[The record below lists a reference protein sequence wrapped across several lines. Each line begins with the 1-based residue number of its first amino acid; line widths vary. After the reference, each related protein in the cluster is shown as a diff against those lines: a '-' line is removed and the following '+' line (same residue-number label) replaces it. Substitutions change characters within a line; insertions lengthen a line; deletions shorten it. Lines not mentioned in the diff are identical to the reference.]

1 MEIRPHDED
10 EGYKASHDEDEVYK
24 ASRTGSVESLNRLIE
39 KDPDILLRI
48 SLQTGKTGTPLH
60 VSALHGHAEFT
71 KVLCT
76 INPKLVEWVDA
87 DGRTPLHLASA
98 QGHKET
104 VEVLLSMDA
113 GVCLRC
119 DEKGRIPLHYAAM
132 RGKFEVVQKLID
144 KKPYS
149 IYVKLENR
157 SKETVLHLC
166 IIHNQLECL
175 KLLVERDNKNG
186 EFLNSRAGCDGG
198 VTILHLAL
206 MLRQIKTIRYLVS
219 VEAIRAEAT
228 GVNGMSLS
236 MLNILEYSSVARE
249 DFSRSLEIQQI
260 LMDAGLI
267 RRQNNENDNP
277 NSAVVS
283 PNPRVQ
289 QEEAAAPSEKR
300 SKPARRCWTKFMK
313 WLRYPS
319 NWVVETRG
327 MLMVVATMISTMTFQ
342 AAVNPPGGVWQ
353 NNETNS
359 TIDRVG
365 TAVLNYG
372 AYASDFDDFIKKNTI
387 SFLASMSVT
396 LLLVSGFPLHNRF
409 CTWLLSMSMGVTLTS
424 LAFTYLNA
432 LSMIVPD
439 PPRDT
444 TTTINTHKVSP
455 VLIWIALLIIFGL
468 THIIRFLIWVTTFL
482 IWVTKRLWRMF
493 FRSKSCSCLCNYSAV
508 VC

>member
-1 MEIRPHDED
+1 MEIRLQDED

-71 KVLCT
+71 KALCT

-113 GVCLRC
+113 GVCLRY

-149 IYVKLENR
+149 IYVKVENR

-175 KLLVERDNKNG
+175 KLLVERDDKNG
-186 EFLNSRAGCDGG
+186 EFLNSTAGCDGG

-289 QEEAAAPSEKR
+289 QEEAAAPSEKG

-353 NNETNS
+353 NTETNS
-359 TIDRVG
+359 TTNSTIYRAG
-365 TAVLNYG
+365 TAVLSYG
-372 AYASDFDDFIKKNTI
+372 TDNNFAGFLISNTI
-387 SFLASMSVT
+387 SFLASLSVT
-396 LLLVSGFPLHNRF
+396 LLLVSGFPLHNRL
-409 CTWLLSMSMGVTLTS
+409 CTWLLSMSMCVTLTF
-424 LAFTYLNA
+424 LAFTYLIA
-432 LSMIVPD
+432 LHMIVDGSPTDATID
-439 PPRDT
+439 PYG
-444 TTTINTHKVSP
+444 IS
-455 VLIWIALLIIFGL
+455 VLTWTALLGIVGV
-468 THIIRFLIWVTTFL
+468 THTIRFLIWVTKWL
-482 IWVTKRLWRMF
+482 RRMF
-493 FRSKSCSCLCNYSAV
+493 FRSKSCSCLCNYSAA